1 MIENSLPHGRH
12 IPNKP
17 QPDKDRA
24 GIPSTL
30 AGWGIREQREEVKVS
45 MEFDRGS

>member
-1 MIENSLPHGRH
+1 MLFDMVLKQH

-24 GIPSTL
+24 GFPGFRQIGES
-30 AGWGIREQREEVKVS
+30 GGREKR
-45 MEFDRGS
+45 

>member
-24 GIPSTL
+24 GFPGFS
-30 AGWGIREQREEVKVS
+30 ADWGIGEQL
-45 MEFDRGS
+45 

>member
-24 GIPSTL
+24 GFSGFSADWRI
-30 AGWGIREQREEVKVS
+30 GEQREEVLQGEV
-45 MEFDRGS
+45 RL